1 MTNRPWLVTLVKPD
15 GKQQT
20 LANYD
25 LEIFLVQVISFMDT
39 HYWWEDSMTIVDY
52 CELRSERKIKNI
64 LTDTLR
70 TMFKRHIMY
79 HFNELDIYSK
89 LTADYIIRFETP
101 NQYE

>member
-1 MTNRPWLVTLVKPD
+1 
-15 GKQQT
+15 
-20 LANYD
+20 
-25 LEIFLVQVISFMDT
+25 
-39 HYWWEDSMTIVDY
+39 MTIVDY

-64 LTDTLR
+64 LMDTLR

-101 NQYE
+101 NQYD